1 MGFSR
6 ESEYKKA
13 FDNAYEKITG
23 GRVPAGSAGTAIFQ
37 GTPSAR
43 IPAPDVLVRLY
54 TGTMQAGYKK
64 RSGVFYTPPEVV
76 RFMCRESLAHYLSN
90 SLGISFEHALMFPDQ
105 MTPGTQA
112 GRDKSTGNAAGAGKG
127 TGTGVNTA
135 DMDMDKNISPGL
147 LLEAD
152 RALETIRIFDPAAG
166 CGAFIC
172 GMLDEI
178 VKLRS
183 GIARHIGDGS
193 AQNGDRSAIY
203 KHPFILKYN
212 AITNSIHGADIDA
225 TAVEITR
232 LRLWYELITEFE
244 RYRRDAGTTGIM
256 VGDAIAEAAGIM
268 AGDAIAEAAGIM
280 ANDAGTSAG
289 NGIAS
294 CPGAASPDFGAFRC
308 NIHCADSLFDYD
320 VRHFDVIT
328 GNPPYIS
335 AVEGSRSGGGTRQA
349 LKKKYPQLKGA
360 FDIYAAFLLDGVSRL
375 NEKGVYCWIV
385 PNKLLVSQYAAPVLQ
400 YLKENGLRYSISVSH
415 IPVFS
420 GVGVYPVIITGNR
433 CKAGSNAPYCFH
445 EYSAES
451 LQQLDARR
459 FVSKPDIRRYRTF
472 ADHNIKIASGAA
484 GFQAMMLKQY
494 IKEAPCAENAA
505 LQAGSPESAGC
516 GFIPF
521 AVSGSIDK
529 YRLDRSNVRYMGTT
543 YKNPHIFRG
552 EGIADSKWKLW
563 CGEKIC
569 IAGMTRE
576 LEAYYSS
583 EPLALGVGTYAIYDF
598 GGMDPLYLLAL
609 LNSRFMSWYLREKF
623 YEKHLSGGYLAVNK
637 YVLEQLPLARADKKT
652 EQEIARRAEKLQQI
666 LGGTAK
672 GSAYPD
678 RKESAGGQIRS
689 TFDHVSG
696 TDDQIL
702 STVDHASGTDDQI
715 RSTFDHVSGTDSQI
729 RSTVDHI
736 SGTDDQIRSA
746 EAKKLLDEIDGL
758 VYSIY
763 GIKCQI

>member
-1 MGFSR
+1 M
-6 ESEYKKA
+6 
-13 FDNAYEKITG
+13 
-23 GRVPAGSAGTAIFQ
+23 
-37 GTPSAR
+37 
-43 IPAPDVLVRLY
+43 
-54 TGTMQAGYKK
+54 
-64 RSGVFYTPPEVV
+64 
-76 RFMCRESLAHYLSN
+76 
-90 SLGISFEHALMFPDQ
+90 
-105 MTPGTQA
+105 
-112 GRDKSTGNAAGAGKG
+112 
-127 TGTGVNTA
+127 
-135 DMDMDKNISPGL
+135 
-147 LLEAD
+147 
-152 RALETIRIFDPAAG
+152 
-166 CGAFIC
+166 
-172 GMLDEI
+172 
-178 VKLRS
+178 
-183 GIARHIGDGS
+183 
-193 AQNGDRSAIY
+193 
-203 KHPFILKYN
+203 
-212 AITNSIHGADIDA
+212 
-225 TAVEITR
+225 
-232 LRLWYELITEFE
+232 
-244 RYRRDAGTTGIM
+244 
-256 VGDAIAEAAGIM
+256 
-268 AGDAIAEAAGIM
+268 
-280 ANDAGTSAG
+280 
-289 NGIAS
+289 
-294 CPGAASPDFGAFRC
+294 
-308 NIHCADSLFDYD
+308 
-320 VRHFDVIT
+320 IT

-637 YVLEQLPLARADKKT
+637 YVLEQLPLARADKT
-652 EQEIARRAEKLQQI
+652 EIARRSRSSA
-666 LGGTAK
+666 TAK
-672 GSAYPD
+672 GSAY
-678 RKESAGGQIRS
+678 RRRISRG
-689 TFDHVSG
+689 
-696 TDDQIL
+696 
-702 STVDHASGTDDQI
+702 QI

-729 RSTVDHI
+729 RSTVEPCQVQMIRSFDHVSGTDSQIRSTVDHI
-736 SGTDDQIRSA
+736 SGAMIRSA
-746 EAKKLLDEIDGL
+746 VRSTMSA
-758 VYSIY
+758 V
-763 GIKCQI
+763 QIVRSAARLTMPAVQMIRSAVRSTMSAVQIVRSAARLTTSAAQMIRSAAPKRKSCSTR